1 MENVILAGDVDVGD
15 VIVLPGADEPV
26 LVSRVRLGQGGLI
39 FTVAPASGDA
49 PEEERPVK
57 LTAEV
62 RLHRRGR
69 DLVLV
74 PNGPGVT
81 PQRRPGRCRG
91 GPRGSGCAPLATVVR
106 ACRRGAARRLVR
118 LDRRC
123 SHGQEGGAMSQD
135 RQWVIDLLRRLGYTR
150 AAEEAA
156 RELPDP
162 VTMEE
167 IKKFGDRHGISHDDI
182 MSEMGGSP

>member
-1 MENVILAGDVDVGD
+1 MENVIPAGDVDVGD

-39 FTVAPASGDA
+39 FTVASASGDA

-62 RLHRRGR
+62 RVHRRGR

-81 PQRRPGRCRG
+81 PQRRP
-91 GPRGSGCAPLATVVR
+91 
-106 ACRRGAARRLVR
+106 RRR

-123 SHGQEGGAMSQD
+123 SYGQEGGAMPQD

-167 IKKFGDRHGISHDDI
+167 IRKFGDRHGISRDDI
-182 MSEMGGSP
+182 TSEMGGSP